1 MQTKMS
7 VEKLAVSAVLLALSI
22 TLTFVKVWAMPM
34 GGEVTLLSMLPVALV
49 SFKYGL
55 KQGFL
60 TAFLFSLFHLIKGIF
75 SGNVFVYCV
84 TAWAVI
90 ICVLFDYLVPFTAIG
105 IAGIFKKGGAVG
117 AALGMALACVIRFAC
132 HFVTGVV
139 IWGQWAPEGQ
149 SKFIY
154 SLLYNGQYML
164 PECVFSCIAIVL
176 LAISPFW
183 KRYITDRA

>member
-1 MQTKMS
+1 MKTRIS

-22 TLTFVKVWAMPM
+22 ALSFVTIWAMPM

-49 SFKYGL
+49 SFRYGL

-60 TAFLFSLFHLIKGIF
+60 TSFLFSLFHLVKGIL
-75 SGNVFVYCV
+75 SGNVFVYTV
-84 TAWAVI
+84 TVSAII
-90 ICVLFDYLVPFTAIG
+90 ICVLFDYIVPFTAIG
-105 IAGIFKKGGAVG
+105 VAGIFRKNGIVG
-117 AALGMALACVIRFAC
+117 AGLGMALACIIRFAC

-154 SLLYNGQYML
+154 SLLYNGPYML
-164 PECVFSCIAIVL
+164 IECVLSCIAIVL

-183 KRYITDRA
+183 KRYIIDRA